1 MRQRSVN
8 EKAIRKL
15 IGFLIDLKKEI
26 SDGHV
31 ILSTILQ
38 ENHSVSKSTF
48 SACRKLEIIKPNAD
62 GIFQWNSVFQSDRRT
77 ALKILELLRQ
87 RSDKQSDNP
96 ISEAWVLE
104 ISGIKQLLSEIRD
117 STKKREGALN
127 GLKLPQIDQRT
138 YLAGQIAS
146 GIFTGK
152 NIGNIPNAVIAE
164 YCSLVVTIS
173 TELSNQLNK

>member
-8 EKAIRKL
+8 QKAVNKLTLFLYELRGRLANNETVIFTTLYEK
-15 IGFLIDLKKEI
+15 
-26 SDGHV
+26 
-31 ILSTILQ
+31 
-38 ENHSVSKSTF
+38 HSVSKTTLSALKKLGYIIENGLTF
-48 SACRKLEIIKPNAD
+48 EWANNLNH
-62 GIFQWNSVFQSDRRT
+62 SDRT
-77 ALKILELLRQ
+77 IAIKILELLRQ